1 MNPSAKMYS
10 FQDATR
16 GTDLKWSL
24 DRLPVFWRSRTK
36 EVDVNHNVDLR
47 ALQNHSVVAFERMNH
62 PWPKVPVV
70 FSLSLA
76 TYDWWRHFFVAASR
90 VSRCYALLTLLA
102 SALSHA
108 NRSAIAM
115 AVVPIVDHS
124 RITPHTEA
132 FQAVVWHGLVS
143 HPDLR
148 QVATKR

>member
-1 MNPSAKMYS
+1 MGEHEPIRKMYS

-76 TYDWWRHFFVAASR
+76 TYDWWRHFSLQRLVYR
-90 VSRCYALLTLLA
+90 VVMRYLPFLRPLYRMLTG
-102 SALSHA
+102 
-108 NRSAIAM
+108 R
-115 AVVPIVDHS
+115 
-124 RITPHTEA
+124 R
-132 FQAVVWHGLVS
+132 
-143 HPDLR
+143 
-148 QVATKR
+148 